1 MDTLLH
7 IAVKAFVTAGLL
19 MVVLAC
25 GWKIHRMWFD
35 NTVFLSTFT
44 YSKDGDSRPETA
56 KRFIEA
62 TDVDMQAIVE
72 LYGGTE
78 ASEVLPDA
86 DGGGA
91 VQLAFVQPIVKR
103 SDIPSVEIKAYGLP
117 VGRLLHEINRFVDS
131 NSEIVG
137 SATERD
143 SGVEVY
149 ARLRGGKYKAPPWY
163 IPSVPSFED
172 ATYDLACRIY
182 HAMAPQDSLLSGI
195 GNDEF
200 VAFTRALRDYS
211 HYRRLSAQSRPQNAE
226 TYLRAASDAV
236 AKIVAKNDDFAL
248 AHKLRAT
255 IAVQDKN
262 YVLAQSSL
270 DRYATLLRQSKRT
283 DRDLTILLASAAVP
297 THIVVALAEAAPVPV
312 RTANPG
318 TPASTTIRTKTT
330 PAGSTPTKT
339 TSPATTPASQAT
351 SAPSTP
357 ERLHRVRPLR
367 PGISIGLAGER
378 NSVGTLS
385 FFVKDAQGVVYAL
398 SSGLTLDGEPGD
410 AVVQPSLLDGGTPD
424 DAIGEIAYVTPL
436 ADELSVSYALIKLR
450 PDIAWQN
457 ELPVIGRLAG
467 VREAVIDV
475 GSNIIAVGR
484 TSGAVEG
491 VIDVTRLSTKVHLR
505 GRTVTFQDVYGARGR
520 RDADGGVTAAGDSG
534 APVVDEEGR
543 LVGLVFAGSPGMTL
557 IMPAHAVLRAGNL
570 TLA

>member
-1 MDTLLH
+1 
-7 IAVKAFVTAGLL
+7 

-25 GWKIHRMWFD
+25 GWKIHRMWLD
-35 NTVFLSTFT
+35 DTVFLSTFT
-44 YSKDGDSRPETA
+44 YSKDGDSRPEKA

-72 LYGGTE
+72 LYGGME

-91 VQLAFVQPIVKR
+91 AQPAFVQPIVKR
-103 SDIPSVEIKAYGLP
+103 SDIPSVEIEAYGLP
-117 VGRLLHEINRFVDS
+117 VGRLLHEINRFVDA

-163 IPSVPSFED
+163 IPSAPSFED

-211 HYRRLSAQSRPQNAE
+211 HYRRLSAESRPQNAE
-226 TYLRAASDAV
+226 TYLKAASDAV

-270 DRYATLLRQSKRT
+270 DRYAALLRQSKRT
-283 DRDLTILLASAAVP
+283 DRDLTLLLAAAAVP
-297 THIVVALAEAAPVPV
+297 THIAAAVAAAAPVPV
-312 RTANPG
+312 RTVTPTPG
-318 TPASTTIRTKTT
+318 TPTSTTVRTKTAT
-330 PAGSTPTKT
+330 PGPTPTKT
-339 TSPATTPASQAT
+339 TSPATTLASKAT
-351 SAPSTP
+351 TTPSTP

-378 NSVGTLS
+378 NSIGTLS

-398 SSGLTLDGEPGD
+398 SSGLTLDGKPGD

-424 DAIGEIAYVTPL
+424 DAIGEIEYVTPL

-457 ELPVIGRLAG
+457 ELPVIGRIAG
-467 VREAVIDV
+467 VRDAVIDV

-491 VIDVTRLSTKVHLR
+491 VIDVIRLSTKVQLR
-505 GRTVTFQDVYGARGR
+505 GRTVIFEDVYGARGR
-520 RDADGGVTAAGDSG
+520 KDTDGGVTAAGDSG